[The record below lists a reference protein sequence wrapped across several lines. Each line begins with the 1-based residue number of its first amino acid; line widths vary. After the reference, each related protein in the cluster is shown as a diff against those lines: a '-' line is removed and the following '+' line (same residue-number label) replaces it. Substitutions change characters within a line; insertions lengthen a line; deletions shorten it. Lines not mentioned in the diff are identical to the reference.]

1 MPKKIKKQAKKPA
14 WIPKSKASKVR
25 RFVKQSNVDERKAEG
40 YKEIKA
46 TTPEEKKM
54 VANGELVLME
64 K

>member
-1 MPKKIKKQAKKPA
+1 MPIKKKKA
-14 WIPKSKASKVR
+14 VKSAIKTRTKVR
-25 RFVKQSNVDERKAEG
+25 RFVKQSNVDARKAEG

>member
-1 MPKKIKKQAKKPA
+1 MPIKKKKA
-14 WIPKSKASKVR
+14 VKSVIKTRAKVR